1 MGRMGKATRAP
12 HAAQCLHSSAMG
24 FNPLHQQGHFMF
36 NSLDTSL
43 AQLHKALGS
52 RLRTVKPG
60 VMMHVCNL
68 GPQKVEAGRLDV

>member
-12 HAAQCLHSSAMG
+12 HTAQCLHSSAMG

-52 RLRTVKPG
+52 RLRTVKPC
-60 VMMHVCNL
+60 VIMHVCDL
-68 GPQKVEAGRLDV
+68 SPQKVEAGRLDV